1 MWAALN
7 LVYGLAVQP
16 APFALKLLLQDFSA
30 AAQSS
35 AKSAAAEVPLR
46 AAGGTVDG
54 GLLRVER
61 TGAIGAN
68 GAAAPRSEQDAA
80 MTDQQL
86 LSVTAPRDVHV
97 GDSTTA
103 AAALTTTCCGPER
116 GKSLVPVAD
125 ASEPDYLEGEYPDDY
140 GWGAA
145 GLTADPG
152 TFAAYREAALI
163 HARRAELGIPGS
175 LTPGLVAKCTAV
187 QVDEPAWLE
196 PDAQVFPG
204 GDLEMALADDPD
216 TVTELQLREVKN
228 GRLAGTSMFGH
239 YVRAAATDGPVA
251 SWTTHV
257 ALATLYVYLILA
269 DDPDTVT
276 ELQLHAVKNGRL
288 ARASM
293 FGHYVQAITTSMQID
308 APVCFKAGVQNFPE
322 DGLDYINGSNL
333 VRARSSRTRAT
344 CQSVLMGAFK
354 AQASPETPVWHHCL
368 SYPQCAVYFYH
379 DHVALATLC
388 VCQEKATVPNATVA
402 ALQDSAD
409 FAVQLHGIL
418 PPAGFVDP
426 AGLYRMQ
433 HLNKLAYAHDAELQR
448 GRHTVLAA
456 LGFTL
461 AGAFHPVFPGGVA
474 PPNISSE
481 KQLQSHAATPR
492 HMQAGTTTPARRHGY
507 AQEWPVQ

>member
-1 MWAALN
+1 MAANVSGPQEEYTQSPRASHAGTAMWAVVN

-16 APFALKLLLQDFSA
+16 ALFALKPLLQDFSA
-30 AAQSS
+30 TAQSS

-46 AAGGTVDG
+46 TAGGTVDG

-61 TGAIGAN
+61 TGANGAN

-97 GDSTTA
+97 GDTTTA

-125 ASEPDYLEGEYPDDY
+125 ASEPDYLKGEYPDDY

-145 GLTADPG
+145 GSTADPG

-163 HARRAELGIPGS
+163 HARWAELGTLGS
-175 LTPGLVAKCTAV
+175 LTPGLVAKCTGV
-187 QVDEPAWLE
+187 QVNEPAWLE
-196 PDAQVFPG
+196 PDARVFPG
-204 GDLEMALADDPD
+204 DDVDLALADDPD
-216 TVTELQLREVKN
+216 TVTELQLKEVKN
-228 GRLAGTSMFGH
+228 GRLDGTSMFGH

-257 ALATLYVYLILA
+257 ALATLYVYLILV

-288 ARASM
+288 ARACM
-293 FGHYVQAITTSMQID
+293 FGHYVHPITTSMQID
-308 APVCFKAGVQNFPE
+308 APVWFKAGAQNFPE
-322 DGLDYINGSNL
+322 DGLDYIDSSNL

-344 CQSVLMGAFK
+344 CKSVLMGAFQ
-354 AQASPETPVWHHCL
+354 AQASPETLVWHHCL
-368 SYPQCAVYFYH
+368 SYLQCAVYFSH

-388 VCQEKATVPNATVA
+388 VCKEKATIPNVTVA
-402 ALQDSAD
+402 AFQ
-409 FAVQLHGIL
+409 
-418 PPAGFVDP
+418 DP
-426 AGLYRMQ
+426 ADLQCNCMGSCHPLASLTLLGCTGCSALISWRMPMTRSCNVGVIRCLRRCGSRLPE
-433 HLNKLAYAHDAELQR
+433 HS
-448 GRHTVLAA
+448 
-456 LGFTL
+456 TL
-461 AGAFHPVFPGGVA
+461 
-474 PPNISSE
+474 SS
-481 KQLQSHAATPR
+481 
-492 HMQAGTTTPARRHGY
+492 
-507 AQEWPVQ
+507 